1 MQSAFQSILLLATG
15 DSEPQRP
22 PSVPVLAPHSNPAAA
37 VRGGH
42 SRRGTACAIGR
53 GREGHVAPGRRR
65 PGRRTVLGREVGLA
79 AAEADPVGR
88 RPDEGRRRRGS
99 SHLSANAA
107 ADRPQKKAAGTSRH
121 PESAAETGE
130 AAAAPQTGEAA
141 ALQTGQSTAPE
152 TCQTTAAPKAS
163 RDGLRLRG
171 AARHR
176 PDGADAEDAGAASD
190 RRTVRGEGGAPPDLA
205 EVGGRPV
212 HELVLPVEG
221 GEHVAPPPQLGRPP
235 PLPAHDAAVAVADAA
250 GAADRAVVA
259 AVVPA
264 IVAAVVTGV
273 EPGVVPRDAAAASAA
288 SASAPLS
295 PPPLVSVHLAA
306 FDEVMPDVELL
317 ARCHLAML
325 SQILLVT

>member
-1 MQSAFQSILLLATG
+1 M
-15 DSEPQRP
+15 
-22 PSVPVLAPHSNPAAA
+22 
-37 VRGGH
+37 
-42 SRRGTACAIGR
+42 
-53 GREGHVAPGRRR
+53 
-65 PGRRTVLGREVGLA
+65 
-79 AAEADPVGR
+79 
-88 RPDEGRRRRGS
+88 
-99 SHLSANAA
+99 
-107 ADRPQKKAAGTSRH
+107 
-121 PESAAETGE
+121 AAETGE
-130 AAAAPQTGEAA
+130 AAAAPETSEAA
-141 ALQTGQSTAPE
+141 APQTGQST
-152 TCQTTAAPKAS
+152 APKAS

-176 PDGADAEDAGAASD
+176 SDGADAEDAGAASD

-235 PLPAHDAAVAVADAA
+235 PLPAHDAAVAVASAA
-250 GAADRAVVA
+250 GAADGAVVA

-273 EPGVVPRDAAAASAA
+273 EPGVVPRVAAAASA
-288 SASAPLS
+288 ASAPLS

-317 ARCHLAML
+317 VRGHLAML
-325 SQILLVT
+325 SQALLVIIIKDTPCLNNFMILTPSSKETKCIPYLYEVWRT

>member
-22 PSVPVLAPHSNPAAA
+22 PSVPVLAPHTNPAA

-88 RPDEGRRRRGS
+88 RPDEGRRRRGPS
-99 SHLSANAA
+99 RLAANAA

-130 AAAAPQTGEAA
+130 AAAAPKTGEAA
-141 ALQTGQSTAPE
+141 APE
-152 TCQTTAAPKAS
+152 TYQAAAAS
-163 RDGLRLRG
+163 EAARDSLRLRG

-176 PDGADAEDAGAASD
+176 PDGADAEDAGPASD
-190 RRTVRGEGGAPPDLA
+190 RRAVRGEGGAPPDLA

-235 PLPAHDAAVAVADAA
+235 PLPAYDAAIAVAAA
-250 GAADRAVVA
+250 GAADGAVVA

-264 IVAAVVTGV
+264 IVAAVVTGIK
-273 EPGVVPRDAAAASAA
+273 PGVVPRDAAAASAA

-325 SQILLVT
+325 SQILFVT